1 VRNVLRPFFVPLT
14 VGLGVTLL
22 FLGLLGSLGP
32 RQEPALAAAANV
44 YCVTPDGG
52 TYAACTQVFTHV
64 QAAVDAATGGE
75 EIRVAAGTYTGV
87 RNVPTLKT
95 GTFTATQVLV
105 ITKSLTIR
113 GGYSTANWT
122 TPDPAANRTTLDAEG
137 RGRVVYIVGD
147 PSAGSGQAITPTL
160 EGLRITGGDATGL
173 GGRLAGRDAG
183 GGVYINEAAA
193 TISDCMVYSNTAS
206 TARDGWAGGL
216 YLDFSNATLRNN
228 TVASNTASTGNDGW
242 GGGVYLWS
250 SDAMLI
256 RNTVRGNFACTAW
269 TGYGGGMGFRYSDAT
284 LIGNTVQ
291 GNTASASWSGYG
303 GGLYLRLYSDAT
315 LIANTVQGNTASGAA
330 HGDGGGLYLQ
340 WSDSTLVGNTV
351 VSNTATLDP
360 RSMGHG
366 GGLVVRQSSPVILT
380 NNLVA
385 GNRATTQG
393 SGLWFGGTNEDLTHG
408 TLLHNTIAD
417 NGSTMLTAGGSTPL
431 TAGGSTPLTT
441 GGSSMLTAD
450 DSTTTPAAGDSP
462 GLTADEDSGQGVF
475 VDDYTTLAFTN
486 TIIAGHS
493 GVGITVT
500 AGSTAA
506 LEATLWDENGLDTGG
521 AGAIST
527 GMVNVYDDPAFV
539 EPAAWNYHIAARSPA
554 IGAGVEAGVTTDI
567 DGDKR
572 PQGIRCDIGADE
584 FVFFGSTYL
593 PLVLR

>member
-1 VRNVLRPFFVPLT
+1 LFVPLT

-22 FLGLLGSLGP
+22 LLGLLGSLGP
-32 RQEPALAAAANV
+32 RQEPALAAAADV

-87 RNVPTLKT
+87 QNVPSLNT

-113 GGYSTANWT
+113 GGYAAADWT
-122 TPDPAANRTTLDAEG
+122 TAEPDANRTTLDAQG
-137 RGRVVYIVGD
+137 QGRVLYIAGD

-173 GGRLAGRDAG
+173 GGRLAGRDVG
-183 GGVYINEAAA
+183 GGVYIKEAAA
-193 TISDCMVYSNTAS
+193 TISDCVVYSNTAS

-216 YLDFSNATLRNN
+216 YLDFSNATLSNN
-228 TVASNTASTGNDGW
+228 TVDGNTASTANDGW
-242 GGGVYLWS
+242 GGGVYLYA
-250 SDAMLI
+250 SDATLSG
-256 RNTVRGNFACTAW
+256 NTVRGNIACTAW
-269 TGYGGGMGFRYSDAT
+269 TGYGGGVSSRYSDAT
-284 LIGNTVQ
+284 LIDNVVR
-291 GNTASASWSGYG
+291 GNTASASWTGFG

-315 LIANTVQGNTASGAA
+315 LIGNTVQGNSASGAA

-351 VSNTATLDP
+351 VSNTATLNP

-380 NNLVA
+380 NNVVA

-408 TLLHNTIAD
+408 ILLHNTIAD
-417 NGSTMLTAGGSTPL
+417 NGSAPLTTSGSTPL
-431 TAGGSTPLTT
+431 TAGNSARL
-441 GGSSMLTAD
+441 
-450 DSTTTPAAGDSP
+450 AAGDSP
-462 GLTADEDSGQGVF
+462 RPTANEDSGQGVF

-486 TIIAGHS
+486 TIIAGHHS
-493 GVGITVT
+493 VGITVT

-506 LEATLWDENGLDTGG
+506 LEATLWDENGLDTSG

-527 GMVNVYDDPAFV
+527 GMVNVYGDPTFV
-539 EPAAWNYHIAARSPA
+539 EPAIWDYHIAGRSPA
-554 IGAGVEAGVTTDI
+554 IGAGVDAGVSTDM

-572 PQGIRCDIGADE
+572 PQGIRYDIGADE
-584 FVFFGSTYL
+584 FVFSSSTYL